1 MLWAVSSSMMLPP
14 REPREILAMY
24 WRPILGAGV
33 VVLMLIL
40 AIVWAVVELR

>member
-1 MLWAVSSSMMLPP
+1 MMFPP

-33 VVLMLIL
+33 VVVALIL
-40 AIVWAVVELR
+40 AVVWVVAERR